1 MLKFHI
7 LSIFPEMFESFCGA
21 SICKRAIE
29 NEKISIVLHNFRDYT
44 QDKHRRVDDAPFGGG
59 AGMLIGPQSVFDC
72 FEAIKR
78 AQEGKKTINL
88 YMSASGVPFSQQ
100 MAEELADYEEI
111 NILCGHYEGVDQRI
125 LDAHIDREISIGDYV
140 LTGGELPAMVL
151 VDAIMRYVPG
161 VLGNDESARDESFS
175 YDGLLEYPQ
184 YTRPADFRGMCVP
197 EVLLSGHHANIRAW
211 QRRRALEKTARVRP
225 ELLAKAQLTPE
236 EQQEFLKNSL
246 SKQED

>member
-21 SICKRAIE
+21 SICKR
-29 NEKISIVLHNFRDYT
+29 
-44 QDKHRRVDDAPFGGG
+44 DKHRRVDDAPFGGG

-125 LDAHIDREISIGDYV
+125 LDAHIDREVSIGDYV

-197 EVLLSGHHANIRAW
+197 EILLSGHHANIRAW

>member
-29 NEKISIVLHNFRDYT
+29 NEKISIALHNFRDYT

-88 YMSASGVPFSQQ
+88 YMSASGVPFSPQ
-100 MAEELADYEEI
+100 MAEELADYE
-111 NILCGHYEGVDQRI
+111 
-125 LDAHIDREISIGDYV
+125 
-140 LTGGELPAMVL
+140 
-151 VDAIMRYVPG
+151 
-161 VLGNDESARDESFS
+161 
-175 YDGLLEYPQ
+175 
-184 YTRPADFRGMCVP
+184 
-197 EVLLSGHHANIRAW
+197 
-211 QRRRALEKTARVRP
+211 
-225 ELLAKAQLTPE
+225 
-236 EQQEFLKNSL
+236 
-246 SKQED
+246 